1 MLRGIDSTLE
11 SLYSLPMKSLSCTK
25 DDAIVEGCKIDGELR
40 RAPYQ
45 FYVEEIS
52 YQNLEMKSSKEEIG
66 N

>member
-1 MLRGIDSTLE
+1 MLRGIDFALE
-11 SLYSLPMKSLSCTK
+11 NLYSLPMKSLSCAK
-25 DDAIVEGCKIDGELR
+25 DDAIVEGYKFDGELR

-52 YQNLEMKSSKEEIG
+52 YQNSEMKSSKEEIG